1 MAGKP
6 KLKAAF
12 AELDKRGGPEALQEE
27 LLSGKT
33 IPMIARELGLDRGYL
48 QRNLMKNEEY
58 GRAITEIEPQI
69 ADMQA
74 HLALQEL
81 LDLKQERLDEREAA
95 RDPNNDAIDKNMQ
108 YISQIDVGLSKGI
121 SNQRNFIATS
131 LNRARYGTGNQQNI
145 QINIGD
151 LHLDA
156 LRKAKVIEHE

>member
-12 AELDKRGGPEALQEE
+12 AELDRRGGPEALQEE

-74 HLALQEL
+74 HLALNDFQHLYTTFWHLKFILHHDHRKASLTYHTL
-81 LDLKQERLDEREAA
+81 LSPQKHL
-95 RDPNNDAIDKNMQ
+95 
-108 YISQIDVGLSKGI
+108 
-121 SNQRNFIATS
+121 S
-131 LNRARYGTGNQQNI
+131 LNCIPDYSMTTQFNI
-145 QINIGD
+145 YRRN
-151 LHLDA
+151 A
-156 LRKAKVIEHE
+156 FK